1 MAKQYG
7 GERATYDNKFIIV
20 KGGLSKSRMGKLGPH
35 PAGAV
40 LKKNSAPN
48 ELARYAGLRAGIAGT
63 VRERRVAR
71 PRPPLAGNPGRAG
84 RGLATR
90 RAEFF
95 LRINRPGCPVPR
107 FAEFPAVLPLPD
119 RKKNALASVCFVKRN
134 GADLFPALSL
144 FSCKAAV
151 VSAGL
156 TAEGGKGGARP
167 RRGGA

>member
-35 PAGAV
+35 PAFAV

-71 PRPPLAGNPGRAG
+71 PRPPWPATLAGLDAAWQ
-84 RGLATR
+84 RGAQN
-90 RAEFF
+90 FF
-95 LRINRPGCPVPR
+95 
-107 FAEFPAVLPLPD
+107 
-119 RKKNALASVCFVKRN
+119 
-134 GADLFPALSL
+134 
-144 FSCKAAV
+144 
-151 VSAGL
+151 
-156 TAEGGKGGARP
+156 
-167 RRGGA
+167 